1 MYAIKSP
8 ETKKRYPD
16 RFKAFLDFIQ
26 NPGTNIEQRL
36 VNFYNPAKQN
46 LPWLEF
52 SYDLFHIS
60 KRRVL
65 KGEISASTISNYY
78 TPLKFFWNM
87 NDIDV

>member
-60 KRRVL
+60 KRMSFKRGDICINHFKL
-65 KGEISASTISNYY
+65 LYTI
-78 TPLKFFWNM
+78 KFFLEYE
-87 NDIDV
+87 

>member
-1 MYAIKSP
+1 MA
-8 ETKKRYPD
+8 T
-16 RFKAFLDFIQ
+16 
-26 NPGTNIEQRL
+26 
-36 VNFYNPAKQN
+36 
-46 LPWLEF
+46 EF